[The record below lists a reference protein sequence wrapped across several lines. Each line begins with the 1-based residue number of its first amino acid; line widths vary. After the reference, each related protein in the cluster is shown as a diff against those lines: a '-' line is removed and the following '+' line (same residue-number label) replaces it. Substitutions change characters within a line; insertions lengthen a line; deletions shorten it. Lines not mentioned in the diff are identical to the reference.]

1 MDLRA
6 YAASDRAWAERL
18 LAEGF
23 GGPVQVVRGEAF
35 DVLDLPGFVAEIGGE
50 PSGLLTYRR
59 YGGGWELAFVA
70 ALRRGAGVGSA
81 LVDALREVAGGVPI
95 RVVTTN
101 DNLAALRF
109 YQRRGFVLVEL
120 RRGAVDDA
128 RRRLKPS
135 IPEVGDAGIPIRD
148 ELELELRSSGPDDDA

>member
-1 MDLRA
+1 DVRA
-6 YAASDRAWAERL
+6 YAAPDRGWAGRL

-35 DVLDLPGFVAEIGGE
+35 DVLDLPGFVAEVDGE
-50 PSGLLTYRR
+50 PAGLLTYRR
-59 YGGGWELAFVA
+59 YGEGWELAFVA
-70 ALRRGAGVGSA
+70 ALRRGVGVGSA
-81 LVDALREVAGGVPI
+81 LVGALHEVAGGAPI

-101 DNLAALRF
+101 DNLEALRF
-109 YQRRGFVLVEL
+109 YQRQGFVLVEL
-120 RRGAVDDA
+120 RPGAVDDA

-148 ELELELRSSGPDDDA
+148 ELELELRTSGRDGGA